1 MSEVLSI
8 VINNNIIRMA
18 HLKRVRGG
26 IRIRRLIERECPEG
40 MVDGNIIKKPDAF
53 AGFIRLQMNNANV
66 RVRDVVF
73 TIPADKVMT
82 REVTLPEMSDA
93 RIRQII
99 NTNAGEYFPI
109 KLEDYVIS
117 FYRVASVRKRTD
129 DTSAADTP
137 EESADNLADLAEDE
151 DIEITDLHDAD
162 TSGSSHPGGKR
173 RRVKKKKSPR
183 NAKKSL
189 VQAGEGGAEKS
200 FKRKRGEIRVMAVAA
215 PNDMISAIYETARY
229 LRIHVESIDFIGNS
243 VYQLARLQVGD
254 APTLTVDISGD
265 HTALTFFDSGDM
277 IMQRNIDFGMD
288 QIVDIVAREKW
299 VSPERADEILRT
311 TKLISEEL
319 QQNTP
324 VGEPLYF
331 AIDMI
336 RRTMMYY
343 TRNRGMRPIEKV
355 LMMGDAIYYKGIRD
369 LLEAQLSVP
378 VSSVEQLKGVG
389 IPRTAMMHD
398 QAMRYLDNYGA
409 IIKPVGFLS
418 QELSEE
424 KKKNDSNRVY
434 RMIILGAAAAG
445 LVMVAVP
452 AVRYFRVKKDV
463 DELKKKVIAISDADS
478 VLNSYERAKLR
489 NDDVRNV
496 EGTTASNNDDL
507 SGFIGK
513 LEQVRPERLRI
524 ANISVDEGNIT
535 MTVYAAGKDV
545 VAALIRN
552 LDEVENISDV
562 EASAITSYYTGSSET
577 AMCTVSCVLTNREK
591 KSFEET
597 KTEEAGNN

>member
-18 HLKRVRGG
+18 QLKRVRGG

-66 RVRDVVF
+66 RVRDVIF

-93 RIRQII
+93 RIKQII

-117 FYRVASVRKRTD
+117 FYRVASVRTRTD
-129 DTSAADTP
+129 DASAEDAGETADSLD
-137 EESADNLADLAEDE
+137 ELAEDE
-151 DIEITDLHDAD
+151 DIEITDLRD
-162 TSGSSHPGGKR
+162 SGTAGKRHSGGKKR
-173 RRVKKKKSPR
+173 HDRKKHAGR
-183 NAKKSL
+183 AKKGST
-189 VQAGEGGAEKS
+189 EIS

-215 PNDMISAIYETARY
+215 PNDMISAIYETARC
-229 LRIHVESIDFIGNS
+229 LKVHVESIDFIGNS
-243 VYQLARLQVGD
+243 VYQLAKLQVGSE
-254 APTLTVDISGD
+254 PTLTVDISGD

-277 IMQRNIDFGMD
+277 IMQRNIDFGVD
-288 QIVDIVAREKW
+288 QIVDIIAREKW
-299 VSPERADEILRT
+299 VSPERADELLRT
-311 TKLISEEL
+311 TTLISEEL
-319 QQNTP
+319 PQNTP

-355 LMMGDAIYYKGIRD
+355 LMMGDAVYYKGIRD

-378 VSSVEQLKGVG
+378 VTSVEQLKGVG

-452 AVRYFRVKKDV
+452 SVRYLRVKKDV
-463 DELKKKVIAISDADS
+463 DELKKKVISISDADS

-507 SGFIGK
+507 SGFISK
-513 LEQVRPERLRI
+513 LEEIRPERLRI
-524 ANISVDEGNIT
+524 ANLSIDEGNIT

-552 LDEVENISDV
+552 LDGVDDISDV

-577 AMCTVSCVLTNREK
+577 AMCTVSCVLTSREK
-591 KSFEET
+591 RDFEET
-597 KTEEAGNN
+597 KTEEAGDN